1 MIKMTNVRPL
11 ANKVI
16 TTMDKYDIDLK
27 HGELVDVNK
36 LKGTVKEYQTVVAI
50 GPMVHYI
57 NVGDTVLV
65 NPAAYGKPKHVR
77 DQGNGSIA
85 QNTEGYHVEMEYHFP
100 TIMIDGVEHLFIT
113 DRDIDVVCDIEEVPD
128 TIIQAPT
135 IQIV

>member
-1 MIKMTNVRPL
+1 MIKMTNIRPL

-27 HGELVDVNK
+27 HGEIIDANK
-36 LKGTVKEYQTVVAI
+36 LKGTIKEFQKVVAI

-65 NPAAYGKPKHVR
+65 NPAAYGKPKHVK
-77 DQGNGSIA
+77 DQGDGSIA

-113 DRDIDVVCDIEEVPD
+113 DRDIDVICEIEEVED
-128 TIIQAPT
+128 KKIITESPL
-135 IQIV
+135 IL

>member
-36 LKGTVKEYQTVVAI
+36 LKGTVKEYQTVVAV

-113 DRDIDVVCDIEEVPD
+113 DRDIDVVCNIEEVPD
-128 TIIQAPT
+128 PIIQAPT